1 MYSLNNLDFTFF
13 FFKLAKFTNIIM
25 KGIGG
30 AITNNKV
37 KTVAIVAAGVLAS
50 AAIVTKIVKIVRT
63 HKKEKEA
70 K

>member
-1 MYSLNNLDFTFF
+1 
-13 FFKLAKFTNIIM
+13 M

-30 AITNNKV
+30 AIMNNKI
-37 KTVAIVAAGVLAS
+37 KTVAIVAGGVLAS
-50 AAIVTKIVKIVRT
+50 AAIVTKIVKIIKT

>member
-1 MYSLNNLDFTFF
+1 
-13 FFKLAKFTNIIM
+13 M

-30 AITNNKV
+30 AIMNNKI

-50 AAIVTKIVKIVRT
+50 AAIVTKIVKIVKT
-63 HKKEKEA
+63 HKEEKEA

>member
-1 MYSLNNLDFTFF
+1 
-13 FFKLAKFTNIIM
+13 M

-30 AITNNKV
+30 AIMNNKV

-63 HKKEKEA
+63 HKKEKRS
-70 K
+70 

>member
-1 MYSLNNLDFTFF
+1 
-13 FFKLAKFTNIIM
+13 M
-25 KGIGG
+25 KGNGG
-30 AITNNKV
+30 VFMNNKV

-63 HKKEKEA
+63 HKEEKEA

>member
-1 MYSLNNLDFTFF
+1 
-13 FFKLAKFTNIIM
+13 M

-30 AITNNKV
+30 VFMNNKV

-63 HKKEKEA
+63 HKEEKEA

>member
-1 MYSLNNLDFTFF
+1 M
-13 FFKLAKFTNIIM
+13 
-25 KGIGG
+25 
-30 AITNNKV
+30 NNKV
-37 KTVAIVAAGVLAS
+37 KIVTIVAVGVLAS

>member
-1 MYSLNNLDFTFF
+1 
-13 FFKLAKFTNIIM
+13 M

-30 AITNNKV
+30 AIMNNKV
-37 KTVAIVAAGVLAS
+37 KTVAIVAAGVLAG
-50 AAIVTKIVKIVRT
+50 AAIVKNIVKIVRT

>member
-1 MYSLNNLDFTFF
+1 V
-13 FFKLAKFTNIIM
+13 

-30 AITNNKV
+30 VFMNNKV

-63 HKKEKEA
+63 HKEEKEA